1 MFVNDYTLGDNLLG
15 KHPLELPPPRKLSKE
30 ELAEALRLSIIA
42 ELDAVNLYLQ
52 LARYSEDENARKLF
66 EDIAKEEKTH
76 VGEFLAMLQSLDP
89 EQVAE
94 LKAGAQEVR
103 KLTGVSAPEGDPPKE
118 EALSED
124 SVLKN
129 LGAKVK
135 EVVESTRRL
144 RKVLNVVYVGRGVE
158 GVLLEGTSVEET
170 EVIKP
175 RASRVVRLNELSTQ
189 FSLKVRTLDYWSRT
203 NIQPDL
209 SSLVLASTKLA
220 LAEDKAILEGDL
232 ERGWPGLLTC
242 GMSVKEELS
251 DWAVPGNP
259 VADVSKAVRRL
270 VNEAIPPPYML
281 LVSPARYAD
290 LLRYTEKA
298 GVMELQRVKAL
309 VDDVVQTPLL
319 DDDNVLIIS
328 TNKHVIDLVVGADTI
343 LDYLGPSGDE
353 HLYRLWETLALR
365 IKNPKAIVHLVKR

>member
-1 MFVNDYTLGDNLLG
+1 MLG

>member
-328 TNKHVIDLVVGADTI
+328 TNKHVIDLVVGADTV